1 MNNFNNFQSKLQ
13 LFWSATWLDW
23 VNLKRIWGKT
33 PSVRSCNSYER
44 WNNFN
49 TGLLHLLFFKL
60 KAFLGM
66 KMYTFISRI
75 HVKYNLKCDYSVI
88 VNVFNQFS
96 LQNWVAFTRR
106 ISCLSWNF
114 TFTSFVFSIMKVL
127 LWKIAF
133 TLQILVKSFSLSWNV
148 IGVSDLKTRLDYSYQ
163 GVS

>member
-1 MNNFNNFQSKLQ
+1 MKDKIILIY
-13 LFWSATWLDW
+13 LF
-23 VNLKRIWGKT
+23 I
-33 PSVRSCNSYER
+33 YI
-44 WNNFN
+44 
-49 TGLLHLLFFKL
+49 KL

-66 KMYTFISRI
+66 KMYTFISKI
-75 HVKYNLKCDYSVI
+75 YVKSNSSHNYSVI

-133 TLQILVKSFSLSWNV
+133 TLQICISQIFQSFM
-148 IGVSDLKTRLDYSYQ
+148 KCYRRLWFKNSSGLFIPRRILERVQ
-163 GVS
+163 PFLHFFPQVMIL